1 MKSGKV
7 NMKDSLVVSYKI
19 KHISYHKEHCAPCYL
34 PEWVKNL
41 CPNKDSHMD
50 FYSSFIDKHQN
61 LNTTKISFNKL
72 TYK

>member
-34 PEWVKNL
+34 PELKTYVQTKTHIWI
-41 CPNKDSHMD
+41 
-50 FYSSFIDKHQN
+50 FIAA
-61 LNTTKISFNKL
+61 LLINTKT
-72 TYK
+72 